1 MKNSILI
8 FISICL
14 IAYLLG
20 CFIETSF
27 NIAEWDKFLRS
38 IIGSCGVLF
47 GFMGTGI
54 ILEVQNNK

>member
-1 MKNSILI
+1 MKNAILM

-27 NIAEWDKFLRS
+27 NISEWEKFTRGM
-38 IIGSCGVLF
+38 IGGCGVTF
-47 GFMGTGI
+47 AFMGAGI
-54 ILEVQNNK
+54 ILEIQNNK

>member
-1 MKNSILI
+1 MKISILM

-27 NIAEWDKFLRS
+27 NIAEWDRFSRAM
-38 IIGSCGVLF
+38 IGTCGILF
-47 GFMGTGI
+47 AFMAGGI
-54 ILEVQNNK
+54 ILEIQNNK

>member
-1 MKNSILI
+1 MKNAILI

-27 NIAEWDKFLRS
+27 NLAEWEKLSRGM
-38 IIGSCGVLF
+38 IGGCGVAF
-47 GFMGTGI
+47 AFMGVGI
-54 ILEVQNNK
+54 MLEVQNNK

>member
-1 MKNSILI
+1 MKYSILM

-27 NIAEWDKFLRS
+27 NLTEWEKLTRGM
-38 IIGSCGVLF
+38 IGSCGVLF
-47 GFMGTGI
+47 GLMGGGI
-54 ILEVQNNK
+54 TLEIQNR